1 MTCGVPGGTTST
13 ATVQVP
19 SVSITP
25 SYVNGTAPAN
35 GQAFTSAPA
44 STASQQNSVQFNWA
58 AAGIPASG
66 TCYFSDGH
74 NFSNYALGAEAVSLS
89 YFLPATP
96 GPYTVSI
103 YCTTGAP
110 PTIITT
116 NTASWTLNLTP

>member
-1 MTCGVPGGTTST
+1 MTCGVTGGTSST

-25 SYVNGTAPAN
+25 SYVNNTAPAN
-35 GQAFTSAPA
+35 GQAFTSAPVNA
-44 STASQQNSVQFNWA
+44 GVQFNWA
-58 AAGIPASG
+58 AAGVTSSG

-74 NFSNYALGAEAVSLS
+74 NFNNYAINAEGVSLS
-89 YFLPATP
+89 YTLPATP

-103 YCTTGAP
+103 FCTAGAP
-110 PTIITT
+110 PSITT